1 MGLSCSYDTAKR
13 NVQCRQ
19 QQQVSVAHE
28 SLQSVASSSRKHLI
42 LYFDNYNIVNCRT
55 RFLNNRK
62 YTTTTPSISI
72 LYSSA
77 ENKEAIEGVFISQET
92 PAFRVH
98 NYEECG
104 TSLMEGIRIPEEMED
119 LMDTNLNPQSLRSF
133 SIYPSMDVRSS
144 SFEEVYTHLVEKFLN
159 GLCKLQDREIVLI
172 VDPEFLLHFQKIKA
186 KEPVKLQNL
195 ILYPAG
201 LLSIRHRQ
209 ENLSFRKSRLKLR
222 KWEKLVGLLRFG
234 FFSSASVLEY
244 RTTRNFVGAMIF
256 VSATKT
262 LKTKTFLNAL
272 FLCVENEK
280 SSRECVSCV
289 PSPRSE
295 FAIFC

>member
-13 NVQCRQ
+13 NVQRRQ

-55 RFLNNRK
+55 RFLNNRNN
-62 YTTTTPSISI
+62 TTTTPSISI

-92 PAFRVH
+92 PAFRVY

-104 TSLMEGIRIPEEMED
+104 TSLMEGIRIPEELED
-119 LMDTNLNPQSLRSF
+119 LMDTNLNHQSLRSF

-186 KEPVKLQNL
+186 KEPVKLKNL
-195 ILYPAG
+195 IWSSLNSTPP
-201 LLSIRHRQ
+201 
-209 ENLSFRKSRLKLR
+209 RKSL
-222 KWEKLVGLLRFG
+222 
-234 FFSSASVLEY
+234 FSQ
-244 RTTRNFVGAMIF
+244 
-256 VSATKT
+256 
-262 LKTKTFLNAL
+262 
-272 FLCVENEK
+272 K
-280 SSRECVSCV
+280 ST
-289 PSPRSE
+289 
-295 FAIFC
+295 